1 MKKILTGNFVFMS
14 LVAIILDI
22 LTLFSKGQEKIIGS
36 YIILICFG
44 RGIFFYILYLP
55 VN

>member
-1 MKKILTGNFVFMS
+1 MDLTIIRIHVKKILTGNFVFMS
-14 LVAIILDI
+14 LVAIIFGI

-36 YIILICFG
+36 YT
-44 RGIFFYILYLP
+44 YILYLP